1 VAHMPIWRNLRPP
14 FPLTPALSPRRGRI
28 VSRPTTDSSASN
40 SHRPRRWLSLSPRE
54 RVGVR
59 GNKASVLNWGDFC
72 NWLPRIAF
80 VGVGVLDTFRA
91 KRNASADS
99 RTEGLFRGTGVD
111 SDLQE
116 TA

>member
-1 VAHMPIWRNLRPP
+1 MAHMPIWRNLRPP
-14 FPLTPALSPRRGRI
+14 FPLTPA
-28 VSRPTTDSSASN
+28 
-40 SHRPRRWLSLSPRE
+40 LSPRE

-80 VGVGVLDTFRA
+80 VGVGVLNMFRA

-99 RTEGLFRGTGVD
+99 HTEDLLRGAAVY
-111 SDLQE
+111 SNLQE
-116 TA
+116 AA